1 MPLTVVLAVG
11 MDAWRLITQSPIWKS
26 AGYIAV
32 SAASIKEG
40 IDYFRAGDFDLVL
53 MGHSIP
59 AESKRRLAYLI
70 RATGAQTPVVSI
82 EKSPQASDPFA
93 DATIHNDTG
102 ANDTGAND
110 ACALLSGIGKLLAD
124 KAELLLSLRTVD
136 VKSS

>member
-102 ANDTGAND
+102 ANDTGA
-110 ACALLSGIGKLLAD
+110 LLSGIGKLLAD

>member
-11 MDAWRLITQSPIWKS
+11 MDAWRLVTQSPLWKS

-40 IDYFRAGDFDLVL
+40 IDFFKAGDFDLVL

-82 EKSPQASDPFA
+82 EKSPQAGDPFA

-102 ANDTGAND
+102 ANDTG
-110 ACALLSGIGKLLAD
+110 ALLSGIGKLLAD